1 MPTSAML
8 AASIVAG
15 LPTLVIYATL
25 YLQIRQGI
33 DDGYSHTTV
42 FNSVLLA
49 CDLVEALIAVG
60 IFYLLR
66 RSKALN
72 PAVTASQAQGTQYA

>member
-1 MPTSAML
+1 MPTSALL

-15 LPTLVIYATL
+15 LPTLIIFLTWFW
-25 YLQIRQGI
+25 QIRQGI

-42 FNSVLLA
+42 FNSMLLA

-66 RSKALN
+66 RSKALD
-72 PAVTASQAQGTQYA
+72 PLVRVS